1 MKRFVVAAAAA
12 ISLAA
17 AVAPAAQ
24 AQTFEVGMEDE
35 GLVLSNQHLA
45 PAAAAAWKA
54 FGVDVVRIHARW
66 WEIAPADGSTTKP
79 AGFDSANH
87 ADPQYKWTTLD
98 AAVSIVRA
106 EGLRVMLTITGPGPL
121 WSSSEPAK
129 HNPRWKPAPKE
140 YANFAKAVATRY
152 KAQVDRYLLWN
163 EPNQKGW
170 LQPQWEKVS
179 GKFQPVSPHI
189 YRSLVRA
196 AQPVVKAADPGAEV
210 VIGEL
215 APVGNKPISVDT
227 PMRPLAFLRSLGCVD
242 DNYKTIKTGRC
253 KGFKAAKGDTL
264 GYHPHPQKYAP
275 DRVNPDVDAAQ
286 FGDLERLFTTIDKL
300 RARKRVSVSKTIH
313 LTEFGYETSPP
324 DPASGISTTL
334 QTKYLQQAS
343 YIAWATK
350 RVRGLSFYQWDDEP
364 TRNLGSGTKRYSGW
378 QTGLRYNDG
387 RPKPVLS
394 IMSAPFV
401 IDQKKGS
408 KSGVLW
414 GQVRADA
421 QPQVT
426 IEVRGK
432 GSSEFTTVQTLN
444 TKADGT
450 WTKKLNPQAGAAYRY
465 KWTPKPTL
473 LDPNPQARTSGIID
487 LSKSEK
493 SQYKAAAAL
502 ITS

>member
-12 ISLAA
+12 VSLAA
-17 AVAPAAQ
+17 AGAPAAQ
-24 AQTFEVGMEDE
+24 AADFEVGMEDE

-45 PAAAAAWKA
+45 PAAASAWKA
-54 FGVDVVRIHARW
+54 WGVDVVRIHARW
-66 WEIAPADGSTTKP
+66 WEIAPADGSATKP
-79 AGFDSANH
+79 AGFDASNH
-87 ADPQYKWTTLD
+87 ADPQYRWAVLD
-98 AAVSIVRA
+98 AAVQIVRT
-106 EGLRVMLTITGPGPL
+106 EGLRVMLSITGPGPL

-129 HNPRWKPAPKE
+129 RNPRWKPDPEE
-140 YANFAKAVATRY
+140 YADFAKAVATRY

-170 LQPQWEKVS
+170 LQPQWEKI
-179 GKFQPVSPHI
+179 GGRYQPVSPHV

-227 PMRPLAFLRSLGCVD
+227 PMRPLAFLRSFGCVD
-242 DNYKTIKTGRC
+242 DNYKSVKTGRC

-264 GYHPHPQKYAP
+264 GYHPHPQRYAP
-275 DRVNPDVDAAQ
+275 DRVNKDLDAAQ
-286 FGDLERLFTTIDKL
+286 FGDLKRLFTTIDKL
-300 RARKRVSVSKTIH
+300 RARKRVSISKTIH

-324 DPASGISTTL
+324 DPASGISTSL

-350 RVRGLSFYQWDDEP
+350 RVRGLSFYQWDDE
-364 TRNLGSGTKRYSGW
+364 RVQNLGSGTKRYSGW

-394 IMSAPFV
+394 VMASPFV
-401 IDQKKGS
+401 IDQKAGA

-421 QPQVT
+421 NPQVT
-426 IEVRGK
+426 IEVRAK
-432 GSSEFTTVQTLN
+432 GASEFKKSVTLN
-444 TKADGT
+444 TRADGT
-450 WTKKLNPQAGAAYRY
+450 FSRRATLQAGASYRY
-465 KWTPKPTL
+465 VWTPKPTL
-473 LDPNPQARTSGIID
+473 FDPNPQPRTSGIVD
-487 LSKSEK
+487 LSKKDK

-502 ITS
+502 TTS